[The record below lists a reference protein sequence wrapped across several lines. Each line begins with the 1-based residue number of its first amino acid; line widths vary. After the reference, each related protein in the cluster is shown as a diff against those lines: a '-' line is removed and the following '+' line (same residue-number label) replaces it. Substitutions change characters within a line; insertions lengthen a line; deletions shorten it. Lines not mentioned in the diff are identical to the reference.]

1 MPSEPPSPE
10 APTSGAPPSREA
22 LQAVLFDMD
31 GTLVDT
37 EGLWWQATAAVAQ
50 TLGIELGPA
59 DTPQVLGRTAED
71 VAAHLLTAAT
81 PRPDSA
87 EITQRL
93 TDAFAA
99 RVGGGVAVIPGALA
113 LLAELHAKAIPTA
126 LVSASPR
133 SIVDLVLPRLDHH
146 FDLVMA
152 FEDTP
157 RGKPH
162 PDPYLEAAR
171 RLGVEPRRCVAIED
185 SPPGIAA
192 ATAAGCRVMTVD
204 SRRGLPGLRAV
215 CDFRP

>member
-1 MPSEPPSPE
+1 MS
-10 APTSGAPPSREA
+10 AG

-37 EGLWWQATAAVAQ
+37 EGLWWQATAAVAR
-50 TLGIELGPA
+50 TLGVELGPA

-71 VAAHLLTAAT
+71 VAAHLLTTAT
-81 PRPDSA
+81 SRPDPP

-93 TDAFAA
+93 IDAFAI
-99 RVGGGVAVIPGALA
+99 RVGGGVTVIPGALA
-113 LLAELHAKAIPTA
+113 LLAELHAQAIPTA

-133 SIVDLVLPRLDHH
+133 SIVDLVLPRLDHP

-204 SRRGLPGLRAV
+204 SRRGLPDLRSL
-215 CDFRP
+215 CDFKP